1 MVSPQPEN
9 RRQRRR
15 TLTDKQV
22 AALPRRP
29 SRYFHSDPEQPGH
42 GVRVYPDGGP
52 SSFYVITRDA
62 FRKQRWI
69 RIART
74 AEMTIAESRE
84 QARSIIKR
92 VRAGQEPFEPPPV
105 KPDTV
110 ADVIEQWLARH
121 VRKNGLRTAGEM
133 RRVLDRHVLPVWR
146 DRVFADIRRSD
157 ITRLLDAVEDKHG
170 AWVADSVLAMLRAVA
185 MWYAGRSDDYV
196 PPFARGMKR
205 VATQKLQRAR
215 VLDDEELRK
224 VWLAAEADDAGPFGA
239 FVRLLLLSAQRRD
252 KLARLRWDDV
262 DASGTWTI
270 ATEEREKGNAGVLRL
285 PPQAMA
291 IISAQ
296 PRLVSS
302 RYVFTGARGGK
313 PITGFSRRHSMF
325 MERCGVRG
333 WSLHDL
339 RRAARSLMSRAK
351 VPSDIAERV
360 LGHAR
365 RGVEGIYDR
374 HAYLDEKADALRRL
388 AAVIEAIVRPPTG
401 NVVPLREGVAP

>member
-170 AWVADSVLAMLRAVA
+170 AWVADSVLAML
-185 MWYAGRSDDYV
+185 
-196 PPFARGMKR
+196 
-205 VATQKLQRAR
+205 
-215 VLDDEELRK
+215 
-224 VWLAAEADDAGPFGA
+224 
-239 FVRLLLLSAQRRD
+239 
-252 KLARLRWDDV
+252 
-262 DASGTWTI
+262 
-270 ATEEREKGNAGVLRL
+270 
-285 PPQAMA
+285 
-291 IISAQ
+291 
-296 PRLVSS
+296 
-302 RYVFTGARGGK
+302 
-313 PITGFSRRHSMF
+313 
-325 MERCGVRG
+325 
-333 WSLHDL
+333 
-339 RRAARSLMSRAK
+339 
-351 VPSDIAERV
+351 
-360 LGHAR
+360 
-365 RGVEGIYDR
+365 
-374 HAYLDEKADALRRL
+374 
-388 AAVIEAIVRPPTG
+388 
-401 NVVPLREGVAP
+401 